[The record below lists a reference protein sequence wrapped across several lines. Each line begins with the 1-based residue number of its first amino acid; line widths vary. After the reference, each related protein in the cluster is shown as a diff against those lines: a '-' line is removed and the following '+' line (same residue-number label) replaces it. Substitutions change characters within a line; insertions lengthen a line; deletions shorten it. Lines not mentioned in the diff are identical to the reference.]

1 MSMLT
6 GRWGFCNASCL
17 ARVGVKRREVECR
30 DRITELLSDDCNPER
45 RPIDTRRCYHRRQC
59 ANDKSGNCTR
69 QKESVI
75 KENSWSCEFICK
87 NFCCSFLLSSFFNE
101 YLESFHGSLTMLHD
115 AHDELISSQYFTIYF
130 FKNIYIFIFFLCFL
144 ILLLPHNCIYLRMKM
159 FVLIF

>member
-1 MSMLT
+1 MSVLT
-6 GRWGFCNASCL
+6 GRWGSCNASCL

-75 KENSWSCEFICK
+75 KRKKIHGHVNLYVKTFVIP
-87 NFCCSFLLSSFFNE
+87 FYFLPFL
-101 YLESFHGSLTMLHD
+101 M
-115 AHDELISSQYFTIYF
+115 
-130 FKNIYIFIFFLCFL
+130 NI
-144 ILLLPHNCIYLRMKM
+144 
-159 FVLIF
+159 

>member
-75 KENSWSCEFICK
+75 KGNSWSCELICE

-101 YLESFHGSLTMLHD
+101 YLESFHGSSTMLH
-115 AHDELISSQYFTIYF
+115 ALGELISSQCFTIYF
-130 FKNIYIFIFFLCFL
+130 FRNIYIFIFFLCFL
-144 ILLLPHNCIYLRMKM
+144 ILLLYNYLRMKM